1 MELDAHAIQTQNV
14 LMCIRHWHCRGESDS
29 CNTLHSLVR
38 AGGLHPSALKS
49 PALHGAKAAG
59 DEIVSVAPGEH
70 TPPGGRV
77 FHKQPPKV

>member
-38 AGGLHPSALKS
+38 AGG
-49 PALHGAKAAG
+49 
-59 DEIVSVAPGEH
+59 EH